1 MNNTPNDRG
10 EETAPIIEE
19 AAFDP
24 PPAKASGKAAKGKS
38 SKVAALAVVGGVGVL
53 AVAFAGYK
61 LMAPT
66 SPQVPKSLTGARLN
80 GVPADAGAP
89 SATPPTDPSV
99 VQRHQEML
107 SQLNSQNA
115 NRAAQSGGSAV
126 PAPSPELGDMDP
138 NTPSKLRPPPAL
150 VVPTGSAQ
158 VTSGGPQYQY
168 GQQGYGQPGQPG
180 GAPQQEF
187 TQTPFGQLAVQ
198 RIQGLL
204 QSREVSGHVTVDVL
218 STNSAGPGGSGMP
231 NMASAAQ
238 PGNGISAA
246 ATLAPSSTAPQAY
259 TLVSAG
265 EIHAALLET
274 AVDTDT
280 SDTVLATLVIPGP
293 LNGAKLVGA
302 VRRQGTVA
310 KIQFSLLSMP
320 GSGISFPVNAF
331 ALDADTTATGV
342 ATEVDRKLFLKYGI
356 KPMAAAIAAVGQAA
370 MRAGT
375 TIVSNAAG
383 TTIVQDPL
391 NASQLR
397 NVAAGSLAGQISQDV
412 NMLDTQPTVRVAK
425 GTLMGIAFSQDA
437 VYTPGAGR
445 SAARAAPP
453 GTGAAAAAAPASVSP
468 APASNPPT
476 SQTDATSRMRGA
488 NPGGAA
494 GAEVGPGVMI
504 YPTTQ
509 IPSASGG
516 ALPGFGPAYR

>member
-1 MNNTPNDRG
+1 
-10 EETAPIIEE
+10 
-19 AAFDP
+19 
-24 PPAKASGKAAKGKS
+24 
-38 SKVAALAVVGGVGVL
+38 
-53 AVAFAGYK
+53 
-61 LMAPT
+61 
-66 SPQVPKSLTGARLN
+66 
-80 GVPADAGAP
+80 
-89 SATPPTDPSV
+89 
-99 VQRHQEML
+99 
-107 SQLNSQNA
+107 
-115 NRAAQSGGSAV
+115 
-126 PAPSPELGDMDP
+126 MDP
-138 NTPSKLRPPPAL
+138 NAPSKLRPPPAL

-158 VTSGGPQYQY
+158 VTPGGPQYQYGQPGY

-187 TQTPFGQLAVQ
+187 TQTQFGQLAAQ

-204 QSREVSGHVTVDVL
+204 QSREISGHVTVDVL
-218 STNSAGPGGSGMP
+218 SMNSAGSRGSGMP
-231 NMASAAQ
+231 NMPSAAQ
-238 PGNGISAA
+238 PGNGVGASTGAA
-246 ATLAPSSTAPQAY
+246 VPTPSSTAPQAY

-320 GSGISFPVNAF
+320 GSGISFPINAF

-342 ATEVDRKLFLKYGI
+342 ATEVDRKLFVKYGI

-375 TIVSNAAG
+375 TIVSSAAG
-383 TTIVQDPL
+383 TTIAQAPL
-391 NASQLR
+391 SSSQLR

-453 GTGAAAAAAPASVSP
+453 GSGTPAAPAVPST
-468 APASNPPT
+468 APASPSAAPT
-476 SQTDATSRMRGA
+476 AQSDATRMR
-488 NPGGAA
+488 GAA
-494 GAEVGPGVMI
+494 GAEVGPGVQV
-504 YPTTQ
+504 YPATQ
-509 IPSASGG
+509 IPNASGG
-516 ALPGFGPAYR
+516 ALPGFGPASQ